1 MEELRALTPGVLLVS
16 LIYSILG
23 MIFLMVAYK
32 VFDIVNALE
41 FTKELEKNNQALG
54 TVIAGFF
61 IAIAI
66 IIAAAIHG

>member
-1 MEELRALTPGVLLVS
+1 VEELRALTPGVLLVS

>member
-1 MEELRALTPGVLLVS
+1 MEELRALTPGVILVS
-16 LIYSILG
+16 LIYSVLG
-23 MIFLMVAYK
+23 MLFLMIAYK
-32 VFDIVNALE
+32 VFDLVNALD
-41 FTKELEKNNQALG
+41 FTRELEKNNQALG